1 MASDTAELNT
11 DTAAD
16 TGPLLSIKD
25 LRLGTVPNRGRSKA
39 ILHGITIDVQPGEVV
54 ALIGESG
61 AGKSTI
67 GLATLGYVR
76 PGCQITGGEI
86 MFRGTDILQMSMK
99 EKRQMR
105 GKDIAYVAQSAA
117 AAFNPAHTIGSQ
129 ILEAAEIH
137 GVMSRSEAKERMIE
151 LITQMQLPNPDTIAN
166 KFPHQVSGG
175 QLQRLM
181 AVMAMTCGPSLI
193 IFDEPTTAI
202 DVTTQVEVLG
212 SFKDAIANQGASAI
226 YVSHDL
232 SVVAQIADR
241 IVVLRHGKIVEEGV
255 TEQIINA
262 PKHQYTKMLMAAARP
277 MPDADGNMP
286 DGTAAGAS
294 NEQHVPEK
302 DAPLLG
308 IKDMFV
314 QYRDKE
320 TNKPFDVLKN
330 INLDIEQGEIVGIIG
345 ESGSGKSTMARAIA
359 GLTKRKS
366 GSVSFEGIE
375 MLPDV
380 RDRDQIYRQR
390 IQMVHQM
397 PDIAFNPRKTVRH
410 ALERPLEFFLKLGP
424 AERRQRVD
432 ELMEM
437 VELDP
442 KLANRLPRELS
453 GGQKQRVNLARA
465 LAAEPTLVLC
475 DEVTSSL
482 DTVVGAAIIKMIQSL
497 QRKLGITFVFISHDI
512 STVAALADRIA
523 VMYMGEI
530 VEIGPT
536 AEVLQPPSHPYTNL
550 LLKSVPEMRTGWLED
565 LLASGE
571 LEAAASQV
579 QLAGA

>member
-1 MASDTAELNT
+1 MPSDTAIAQAEAGAQPILQ
-11 DTAAD
+11 
-16 TGPLLSIKD
+16 LKD
-25 LRLGTVPNRGRSKA
+25 LRVEAVTPRGKTKQ
-39 ILHGITIDVQPGEVV
+39 IVHGINIDVQPGEVV

-67 GLATLGYVR
+67 GLATLGYAR
-76 PGCQITGGEI
+76 PGCRISGGEVL
-86 MFRGTDILQMSMK
+86 FRGEDVLSLTMK
-99 EKRQMR
+99 AKRQMR

-129 ILEAAEIH
+129 IIEAAEIH
-137 GVMSRSEAKERMIE
+137 GVMNRSQARERMIE
-151 LITQMQLPNPDTIAN
+151 LNRQMQLPNPETIGN

-181 AVMAMTCGPSLI
+181 AVMAMTCGPGLI

-212 SFKDAIANQGASAI
+212 SFKDAIANQGASAL

-241 IVVLRHGKIVEEGV
+241 IVVLRYGEIVEEGP
-255 TEQIINA
+255 TEQIINS
-262 PKHQYTKMLMAAARP
+262 PSHDYTKMLMAAARP
-277 MPDADGNMP
+277 MPDADGNMEGVAKP
-286 DGTAAGAS
+286 AD
-294 NEQHVPEK
+294 NDQQVPVE
-302 DAPLLG
+302 DAPLLS
-308 IKDMFV
+308 IQDMFV

-330 INLDIEQGEIVGIIG
+330 INMNITQGEIVGIIG

-366 GSVSFEGIE
+366 GTVSFEGVE
-375 MLPDV
+375 MYPDV
-380 RDRDQIYRQR
+380 RDRMQIYRQR

-397 PDIAFNPRKTVRH
+397 PDVAFNPRKTVRH

-424 AERRQRVD
+424 AERRQRVN

-442 KLANRLPRELS
+442 KLADRLPRELS

-530 VEIGPT
+530 VELGPT